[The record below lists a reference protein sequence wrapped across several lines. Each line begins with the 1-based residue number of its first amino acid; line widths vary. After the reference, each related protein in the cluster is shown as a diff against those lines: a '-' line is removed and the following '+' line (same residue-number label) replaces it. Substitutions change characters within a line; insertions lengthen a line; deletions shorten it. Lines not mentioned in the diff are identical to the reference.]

1 MLTCGRPL
9 LAFGTSGHGDRSV
22 APFEGVLRVQ
32 SLLND
37 PAYGHKLRQA
47 YGEVS
52 RVSSRLWL
60 DLWPGDSVPRDTPQS
75 RIMLGAVPEEEVRI
89 PAVSETTDVKAD
101 DLVVVIDTAGSS
113 HAAYDI
119 LGVLTGRE
127 VMGLDHVTLKV
138 ARVVS
143 TAAKTISVVT
153 VPTPADGWECDL
165 TNFADRAYDSVP
177 TTLTLKTKTRRIGR
191 LGTVEEIRQRIRE
204 HALFDEWKQEYENA
218 KDVQRGAQEAALK
231 RQADEA
237 RRQEALLKI
246 GDIVNRALG
255 FDLFC
260 LNTQGQV
267 VFSYYNHF
275 LQDAANLRVHMAGLH
290 ALGKFTDDEYD
301 LVRDQLA
308 IAGLLPTR
316 Q

>member
-1 MLTCGRPL
+1 M
-9 LAFGTSGHGDRSV
+9 
-22 APFEGVLRVQ
+22 Q

-191 LGTVEEIRQRIRE
+191 LGTVEELRQRIRE

-231 RQADEA
+231 QQADEA

-246 GDIVNRALG
+246 GHIVNQALG

-308 IAGLLPTR
+308 IAGLLPAR

>member
-1 MLTCGRPL
+1 M
-9 LAFGTSGHGDRSV
+9 
-22 APFEGVLRVQ
+22 Q

-191 LGTVEEIRQRIRE
+191 LGTVEELRQRIRE

-231 RQADEA
+231 QQADEA

-246 GDIVNRALG
+246 GHIVNRALG

-308 IAGLLPTR
+308 IAGLLPAR

>member
-1 MLTCGRPL
+1 M
-9 LAFGTSGHGDRSV
+9 
-22 APFEGVLRVQ
+22 Q

-52 RVSSRLWL
+52 RVSSRLWPG
-60 DLWPGDSVPRDTPQS
+60 LWPDDSVPRDTPRS
-75 RIMLGAVPEEEVRI
+75 RIMLGAVPKEEVRI
-89 PAVSETTDVKAD
+89 PAVSETTHVKAD

-113 HAAYDI
+113 HTSYDI

-127 VMGLDHVTLKV
+127 VMGLDHVTRRV

-143 TAAKTISVVT
+143 TTAKTISVVA

-165 TNFADRAYDSVP
+165 ANFAERAYDFIP

-191 LGTVEEIRQRIRE
+191 LGTVEEVRQRIRE
-204 HALFDEWKQEYENA
+204 HALYDEWKQAYENA
-218 KDVQRGAQEAALK
+218 KDVQRGVQEEALK

-246 GDIVNRALG
+246 GDVVNRAVG

-260 LNTQGQV
+260 LDTQGQV
-267 VFSYYNHF
+267 VFSYHRRF
-275 LQDAANLRVHMAGLH
+275 LQDAWNLRVHLAGLH

-308 IAGLLPTR
+308 IAGLLPAR

>member
-1 MLTCGRPL
+1 M
-9 LAFGTSGHGDRSV
+9 
-22 APFEGVLRVQ
+22 Q

-52 RVSSRLWL
+52 RVSSRLWPG
-60 DLWPGDSVPRDTPQS
+60 LWPDDSVPRDTPHS

-127 VMGLDHVTLKV
+127 VMGLGHVTLKV

-165 TNFADRAYDSVP
+165 ANFADRAYDSVP

-191 LGTVEEIRQRIRE
+191 LGTVEEVRQRIRE
-204 HALFDEWKQEYENA
+204 HALFNEWKQEYENA
-218 KDVQRGAQEAALK
+218 KDVQRGAQEAAMK

-237 RRQEALLKI
+237 RRQEALRKI

-255 FDLFC
+255 SDLFC
-260 LNTQGQV
+260 MDAGGRV
-267 VFSYYNHF
+267 VFAYQHSF
-275 LQDAANLRVHMAGLH
+275 LQDAVNLRVHLAGLH
-290 ALGKFTDDEYD
+290 ALGRFTDDEYD

-308 IAGLLPTR
+308 IAGLLPAR